1 VNYAKTDRYSR
12 DKRFILRFGGLPSEN
27 NKIDQRY
34 NNASPCN
41 FASDLQSP
49 YVVMQG
55 KQDKIVPFEQMDA
68 TVRDLVENQASFDL
82 AYYPDEGHNFKQ
94 KCTWRDGLRR
104 IIGFLDDNLVE

>member
-1 VNYAKTDRYSR
+1 
-12 DKRFILRFGGLPSEN
+12 
-27 NKIDQRY
+27 
-34 NNASPCN
+34 
-41 FASDLQSP
+41 
-49 YVVMQG
+49 MQG